1 LLKANDDLTM
11 ANSELR
17 TMNEQLLI
25 NSEEAASS
33 HEEVETL
40 NEEMQAT
47 NEELET
53 LNEEL
58 QATVEELNTTNDEL
72 QSRSTDLEKLGE
84 SREQRLLRLE
94 RERDAL
100 AQALEIRGE
109 MVAILGDDKK
119 LLYISPSM
127 AGDTSLKAPERLKD
141 GSKVKLR
148 DGREYVISQR
158 EIRVDGKVAFVISL
172 SSRT

>member
-1 LLKANDDLTM
+1 M

-17 TMNEQLLI
+17 TANEQLLI
-25 NSEEAASS
+25 NAEEAASS

-72 QSRSTDLEKLGE
+72 QSRSGDLERSSAMREARL
-84 SREQRLLRLE
+84 SRIAT
-94 RERDAL
+94 ERDAL
-100 AQALEIRGE
+100 AKVIETRGELILIADQKGNVLYASRALESDP
-109 MVAILGDDKK
+109 VVKSLGGLNSNK
-119 LLYISPSM
+119 
-127 AGDTSLKAPERLKD
+127 
-141 GSKVKLR
+141 KVKLL
-148 DGREYVISQR
+148 DGSAVAASAR
-158 EIRVDGKVAFVISL
+158 EIELDGQKLRVLTFSAE
-172 SSRT
+172 T

>member
-1 LLKANDDLTM
+1 MTNA
-11 ANSELR
+11 ELR
-17 TMNEQLLI
+17 TTNEQLLI
-25 NSEEAASS
+25 GAEEAASS

-72 QSRSTDLEKLGE
+72 QSRSAELERAGAD
-84 SREQRLLRLE
+84 RETEIAVLA

-100 AQALEIRGE
+100 ASALESRGE
-109 MVAILGDDKK
+109 LIAIFDHEQKPVYVSAALDDEPLLRNPRLWKEDRK
-119 LLYISPSM
+119 L
-127 AGDTSLKAPERLKD
+127 R
-141 GSKVKLR
+141 LR
-148 DGREYVISQR
+148 DGREVVPHVW
-158 EIRVDGKVAFVISL
+158 ELHFNGKKLQAVSFVPPL
-172 SSRT
+172 